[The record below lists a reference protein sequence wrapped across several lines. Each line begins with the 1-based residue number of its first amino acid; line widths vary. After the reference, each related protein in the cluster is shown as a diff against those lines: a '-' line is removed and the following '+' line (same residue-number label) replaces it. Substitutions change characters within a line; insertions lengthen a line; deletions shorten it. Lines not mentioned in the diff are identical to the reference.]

1 MPTDLNLLRHLLP
14 RVDALGSTQVP
25 TLERTATP
33 AEIIDAGHPVARLE
47 RAFRSP
53 HLDSV
58 LVHRV
63 ADDRMGLVT
72 RSAFFA
78 SLSGDLGFGRALLA
92 RGVVAD
98 VADWQPLV
106 LDGGAGV
113 VEAALALTERSDDR
127 RYDPVVVRSAE
138 WKLAAPADVVRALM
152 ALLAVRSLV
161 DEPTGL
167 ANRAQVDLHVR
178 DRMGRVAGTAHRVAV
193 LALRLDEDA
202 NPQEH
207 DGVTGES
214 LVAAAAAHLRAS
226 APVGWDVGR
235 TGDHDFAL
243 VGTVHGPV
251 ASAAAA
257 AALDDL
263 QTHLAT
269 TLHVG
274 APHAAATGRLR
285 SAAVCTPPG
294 GGDPQALLR
303 SARRRLGARR
313 EERHPVTAPV

>member
-25 TLERTATP
+25 TLEQTATP

-138 WKLAAPADVVRALM
+138 WMVAAPADVVRALM
-152 ALLAVRSLV
+152 ALLAVRTLG

-178 DRMGRVAGTAHRVAV
+178 DRMGRVAGTAHRVAL
-193 LALRLDEDA
+193 LALRLDEDGI
-202 NPQEH
+202 PQEY
-207 DGVTGES
+207 DGATTTER
-214 LVAAAAAHLRAS
+214 LLAAAAAHLRAA
-226 APVGWDVGR
+226 APPGWDVGR
-235 TGDHDFAL
+235 TGEHEFAL
-243 VGTVHGPV
+243 VGTVPGPV
-251 ASAAAA
+251 ASASAA

-269 TLHVG
+269 TLRLG
-274 APHAAATGRLR
+274 DPHGATGRLR

-303 SARRRLGARR
+303 SARRRLGVRS
-313 EERHPVTAPV
+313 EERRLAPTPG